1 MTKGVDRARQ
11 RREKQR
17 STIQGENLKGA
28 VTQRDGANSHFDL
41 EKYLAERRATVEA
54 ALARH
59 LDSCVGAP
67 ATQRDAMAWSLLAGG
82 KRLRPI
88 LALAAC
94 EAVGGAVDDA
104 IDAACA
110 VEFIHTYSLIHDDLP
125 AMDDDDFRRGRPT
138 SHKKFGEAVAILAG
152 DAMCAEAF
160 RVAAAHRKG
169 REAAVADVVFE
180 LARASG
186 AVGMVG
192 GQVIDIEATGKR
204 VTVKELEVLHHAKT
218 GELLLVA
225 VRAGA
230 RMGAATEAQLER
242 LTIFGRALGLA
253 FQIVDD
259 VLDITADLATLGKD
273 PGSDRDA
280 GKTTFVDL
288 LGVDGARARA
298 RQVMSEGIDALAP
311 LGTNAEALRAL
322 GRYTVER
329 DR

>member
-1 MTKGVDRARQ
+1 M
-11 RREKQR
+11 
-17 STIQGENLKGA
+17 
-28 VTQRDGANSHFDL
+28 FDL
-41 EKYLAERRATVEA
+41 DGYLKERKKRVEA
-54 ALARH
+54 ALAAH
-59 LDSCVGAP
+59 LERCDGAP
-67 ATQRDAMAWSLLAGG
+67 ATLREAMAYSLLAGG

-94 EAVGGAVDDA
+94 EAVGGQADDA

-110 VEFIHTYSLIHDDLP
+110 VEFVHTYSLIHDDLP
-125 AMDDDDFRRGRPT
+125 AMDDDDFRRGRAT
-138 SHKKFGEAVAILAG
+138 SHKRFGEAVAILAG
-152 DAMCAEAF
+152 DALCAEAF
-160 RVAAAHRKG
+160 RVAAQNRRG
-169 REAAVADVVFE
+169 REERVADVVFE

-192 GQVIDIEATGKR
+192 GQVIDIEATGKKI
-204 VTVKELEVLHHAKT
+204 TVEELETLHRAKT

-230 RMGAATEAQLER
+230 RMGGADAAAMER
-242 LTIFGRALGLA
+242 LTAYGRALGLA

-273 PGSDRDA
+273 PGSDREA

-288 LGVDGARARA
+288 LGVDGATARA
-298 RQVMSEGIDALAP
+298 RSVMDEGIRALEPFGAK
-311 LGTNAEALRAL
+311 ADALRAL
-322 GRYTVER
+322 ARYTVER

>member
-1 MTKGVDRARQ
+1 M
-11 RREKQR
+11 
-17 STIQGENLKGA
+17 L
-28 VTQRDGANSHFDL
+28 FDL
-41 EKYLAERRATVEA
+41 DGYLNERKKLVEA
-54 ALARH
+54 ALAAH
-59 LDSCVGAP
+59 LDRCDGAP
-67 ATQRDAMAWSLLAGG
+67 ATLREAMSYSLMAGG

-94 EAVGGAVDDA
+94 EAVGARPEEA
-104 IDAACA
+104 LDAACA
-110 VEFIHTYSLIHDDLP
+110 VEFVHTYSLIHDDLP

-152 DAMCAEAF
+152 DALCAEAF
-160 RVAAAHRKG
+160 RVAAQNRKG
-169 REAAVADVVFE
+169 REERVADVVFE

-192 GQVIDIEATGKR
+192 GQVIDIEATGKKIS
-204 VTVKELEVLHHAKT
+204 VDELETLHRAKT

-225 VRAGA
+225 IRAGA
-230 RMGAATEAQLER
+230 RMGGADAAAMER
-242 LTIFGRALGLA
+242 LTAYGRALGLA

-259 VLDITADLATLGKD
+259 VLDITADLETLGKD
-273 PGSDRDA
+273 PGSDREA

-298 RQVMSEGIDALAP
+298 KAVMDEGVRALEPFGARADALRGLA
-311 LGTNAEALRAL
+311 
-322 GRYTVER
+322 RYTVER

>member
-1 MTKGVDRARQ
+1 MT
-11 RREKQR
+11 
-17 STIQGENLKGA
+17 T
-28 VTQRDGANSHFDL
+28 FDL
-41 EKYLAERRATVEA
+41 ERYLDDRRKSVEA

-59 LDSCVGAP
+59 LDACAAAP
-67 ATQRDAMAWSLLAGG
+67 ATLRDSMAYSLLAGG

-94 EAVGGAVDDA
+94 EAVGGQVEDA
-104 IDAACA
+104 IDVACA

-125 AMDDDDFRRGRPT
+125 PMDDDDFRRGRPT
-138 SHKKFGEAVAILAG
+138 NHKKFGEAVAILAG
-152 DAMCAEAF
+152 DALCSEAF
-160 RVAAAHRKG
+160 RVVAARRPG
-169 REAAVADVVFE
+169 REAQIADVVFE

-186 AVGMVG
+186 ALGMVG
-192 GQVIDIEATGKR
+192 GQVIDIEATGR
-204 VTVKELEVLHHAKT
+204 QITVEELEVLHHAKT
-218 GELLLVA
+218 GELLLVS

-230 RMGAATEAQLER
+230 RMGGADAPAMER
-242 LTIFGRALGLA
+242 LTVYGRALGLA

-273 PGSDRDA
+273 PGSDRAA

-298 RQVMSEGIDALAP
+298 RQVLGDGVAALEP
-311 LGTNAEALRAL
+311 FGTRADALRAL
-322 GRYTVER
+322 ARYTLER